1 MPYIKQ
7 EQREL
12 VKSDID
18 RIANEIAKMQFDDP
32 EVNVEGVVNYV
43 ISRLLETVY
52 TTPSYREIN
61 DVIGVLECAKMEYYR
76 KHAAPYEDLKEQEN
90 GPVTE

>member
-76 KHAAPYEDLKEQEN
+76 KNAAPYEDQKEQEN